1 MHLSSGNVMA
11 TGHVVVYMPGLLT
24 NVLRELNVGT
34 LEQYVGIG
42 IPFEKESLPLLRKLA
57 IGFLRKPHAYIATR
71 PLTIR

>member
-42 IPFEKESLPLLRKLA
+42 ITFEKES
-57 IGFLRKPHAYIATR
+57 
-71 PLTIR
+71 